1 MEKDIESD
9 KLFELL
15 TGEKRENKAKLIEFL
30 NKLKIAVDNEHA
42 LLIKEDAKNLPI
54 LYNIIKYNLQDLK
67 DVLNE
72 NYSLEHFCVMIYEI
86 LFIDSTSFNFEDFK
100 NKSNGFELVLNIIND
115 DTSRIGDEEKYVKE
129 VLEKKEVWTY
139 FINYISKTLPGFTLI
154 FCLFVKYSK
163 NNEQI
168 IRFLI
173 DLIQAIK
180 SYTIEVEFKLADL
193 NNMNEN
199 DIALDFFKIFLDN
212 TDYFKLVYEN
222 NHIIAKILSEKEKTK
237 VLEEVEVNKFLNEIN
252 EDLIREKP
260 NILN

>member
-15 TGEKRENKAKLIEFL
+15 TSEKRENKAKLIEFL

-54 LYNIIKYNLQDLK
+54 FYNIIKYNLQDLK

-86 LFIDSTSFNFEDFK
+86 LFIDSKSFNFEDFK

-115 DTSRIGDEEKYVKE
+115 DTSRIDDEEKYVKE
-129 VLEKKEVWTY
+129 VLEKKEVWAS

-154 FCLFVKYSK
+154 FCLFVK
-163 NNEQI
+163 
-168 IRFLI
+168 
-173 DLIQAIK
+173 
-180 SYTIEVEFKLADL
+180 
-193 NNMNEN
+193 
-199 DIALDFFKIFLDN
+199 
-212 TDYFKLVYEN
+212 
-222 NHIIAKILSEKEKTK
+222 
-237 VLEEVEVNKFLNEIN
+237 
-252 EDLIREKP
+252 
-260 NILN
+260 